1 MDLLTFI
8 SAASATVCLGTL
20 FSHMLA
26 AQSGFLEATV
36 RTPRILV
43 GLAIALV
50 ATCIVLLAPALR
62 AGSPQ
67 EDREHAAIRA
77 VLSGQQNAWNRGDVA
92 AFMQG
97 YWNSPQLSFA
107 SSSGFVR
114 GWDKVT
120 NRYKQNYPDRA
131 SMGKLDFS
139 DLEVHTLGPDAAL
152 VLGKWHLQRAS
163 ADVGGIFSLVFQ
175 RFPEGWLIVHDH
187 TSVVANPAK

>member
-1 MDLLTFI
+1 M
-8 SAASATVCLGTL
+8 
-20 FSHMLA
+20 
-26 AQSGFLEATV
+26 
-36 RTPRILV
+36 RIRPVFV
-43 GLAIALV
+43 GLAVAL
-50 ATCIVLLAPALR
+50 AASYIVLLALTLH

-67 EDREHAAIRA
+67 ENKEHAAIRA
-77 VLSGQQNAWNRGDVA
+77 VLSDQQNAWNRGDVS
-92 AFMQG
+92 AFMKG
-97 YWNSPQLSFA
+97 YWDSPQLSFA

-120 NRYKQNYPDRA
+120 NRYKQNYPDQA

-163 ADVGGIFSLVFQ
+163 TDVGGIFSLIFQ

-187 TSVVANPAK
+187 TSVVTNPAK